1 MLKRLGPRKNY
12 GALAVGVVAFTLIVL
27 IGVRL
32 LSGIAEEEQVWE
44 AQAYEPEQMDDLSL
58 MSDEAPR
65 LVVRGVET
73 QHTEVVV
80 DGEIFFSDRL
90 SGGES
95 VEPPAGR
102 VVSVQIPDLTRV
114 TVIYNG
120 TRVRPLG
127 KLTSGRKLVFVND
140 SL

>member
-1 MLKRLGPRKNY
+1 MRQLGQRKNY
-12 GALAVGVVAFTLIVL
+12 GALVVGVVALTLVVL

-32 LSGIAEEEQVWE
+32 LSGMPDEEQMWE
-44 AQAYEPEQMDDLSL
+44 AQAYEPEQMDDLSV

-65 LVVRGVET
+65 LVVRGIET

-80 DGEIFFSDRL
+80 DGETFFSARL

-95 VEPPAGR
+95 VEPPPGR
-102 VVSVQIPDLTRV
+102 VVSVEIPDLTRV

-127 KLTSGRKLVFVND
+127 KLTSGRKLVFIND
-140 SL
+140 SQ

>member
-1 MLKRLGPRKNY
+1 MRHLKPRKNY
-12 GALAVGVVAFTLIVL
+12 GALVVGVVAFGLIVL
-27 IGVRL
+27 IAVRL
-32 LSGIAEEEQVWE
+32 FSGIATEEQMWE
-44 AQAYEPEQMDDLSL
+44 AQAYEPGQIDDLFL

-73 QHTEVVV
+73 QSTEVVV
-80 DGEIFFSDRL
+80 DGEIFYTGRL

-95 VEPPAGR
+95 VEPPPGR

-127 KLTSGRKLVFVND
+127 KLTSGRKLVFIND

>member
-1 MLKRLGPRKNY
+1 VRQLKPHKNY
-12 GALAVGVVAFTLIVL
+12 GALGVGIVALTLVVL

-32 LSGIAEEEQVWE
+32 VSGIATEEPVWE
-44 AQAYEPEQMDDLSL
+44 AEAYEPEQRDDLSII
-58 MSDEAPR
+58 SDEAPR
-65 LVVRGVET
+65 LVVRGIET

-80 DGEIFFSDRL
+80 DGQTFFSGRL
-90 SGGES
+90 SSGQS

-102 VVSVQIPDLTRV
+102 IVSVQIPDLTRV

-127 KLTSGRKLVFVND
+127 KLTSGRKLVFVNE
-140 SL
+140 SQ